1 MAGHVQVLAQP
12 GEENCFI
19 EGKRKSG
26 GLHFLRVTLNSES
39 MTFIG

>member
-26 GLHFLRVTLNSES
+26 GLHLTVSL
-39 MTFIG
+39 